1 MLNTLH
7 KSQYCNN
14 TKTNRHQDKNLQTPF
29 EIWKKTYYTKT
40 KKNKKDRQCKT
51 ESVFHYKQKFADW
64 QNTIYN

>member
-1 MLNTLH
+1 L
-7 KSQYCNN
+7 KSER
-14 TKTNRHQDKNLQTPF
+14 KLITP
-29 EIWKKTYYTKT
+29 KQ